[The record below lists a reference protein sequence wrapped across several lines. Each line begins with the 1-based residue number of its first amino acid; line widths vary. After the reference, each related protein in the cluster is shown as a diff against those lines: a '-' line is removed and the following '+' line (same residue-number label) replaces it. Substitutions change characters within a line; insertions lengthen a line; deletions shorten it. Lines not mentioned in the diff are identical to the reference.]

1 MRSSLHII
9 LLAIADFRHE
19 RMLSICSI
27 FGLAAVLAP
36 LLILYGVKFGVVQT
50 LTSRMASD
58 PNTLEITPVA
68 SGRFTEQHF
77 ANLRTVQGVAFILPR
92 TRSIAATM
100 NLSAVHE
107 GVSRQATV
115 SLEPT
120 ATGDPLLGRYQAPT
134 VTMVPRQ
141 DKDAQAGRPGETAGQ
156 TPGPVTGQTTA
167 QAPSQEKPASPLL
180 ARRPEA
186 DDPNLREAGV
196 VLSDG
201 AARKLGAKKGDSL
214 LGTVERA
221 YGGRISRAYVRLRVH
236 GILPLAAQ
244 QKDTAYVPL
253 ELVEGCEDFRDGR
266 AVPELGAAN
275 GWTGEDR
282 PEAARI
288 YPSFRLYADSLQSV
302 TTLRD
307 YLARNGVDTYTHAE
321 EIEQITTLEN
331 GLNLIF
337 SLICLVACIG
347 FFSSTT
353 SSVLA
358 AIRRKQRTLGL
369 LQLTGF
375 GKGQLMLFPLTQV
388 VLTALLGT
396 TLAIVTYV
404 VTALWLNTSFAGSL
418 QGLEQ
423 VCLLLPVHYG
433 MAYLLSIVISLLAAL
448 CPAWRSTKIEPSEVI
463 RDV

>member
-141 DKDAQAGRPGETAGQ
+141 EQDHGAQANEATVQAQSRP
-156 TPGPVTGQTTA
+156 
-167 QAPSQEKPASPLL
+167 SSSLL
-180 ARRPEA
+180 AKRPEA
-186 DDPNLREAGV
+186 EDPNLREAGV

-275 GWTGEDR
+275 GWTGEER

>member
-134 VTMVPRQ
+134 VTMVPWQEQ
-141 DKDAQAGRPGETAGQ
+141 DHGAQANEATVQAQSRP
-156 TPGPVTGQTTA
+156 
-167 QAPSQEKPASPLL
+167 SSSLL
-180 ARRPEA
+180 AKRPEA
-186 DDPNLREAGV
+186 EDPNLREAGV

-275 GWTGEDR
+275 GWTGEER

-337 SLICLVACIG
+337 SLICLVACTG

>member
-134 VTMVPRQ
+134 VTMVPWQEQ
-141 DKDAQAGRPGETAGQ
+141 DHGAQANEATVQAQSRP
-156 TPGPVTGQTTA
+156 
-167 QAPSQEKPASPLL
+167 SSSLL
-180 ARRPEA
+180 AKRPEA
-186 DDPNLREAGV
+186 EDPNLREAGV

-275 GWTGEDR
+275 GWTGEER

-375 GKGQLMLFPLTQV
+375 GKGQLMLFPLAQV

>member
-19 RMLSICSI
+19 RMLSICSV

-141 DKDAQAGRPGETAGQ
+141 EQDHGAQANEATVQAQSRP
-156 TPGPVTGQTTA
+156 
-167 QAPSQEKPASPLL
+167 SSSLL
-180 ARRPEA
+180 AKRPEA
-186 DDPNLREAGV
+186 EDPNLREAGV

-275 GWTGEDR
+275 GWTGEER

>member
-9 LLAIADFRHE
+9 LLAIADFKHE

-77 ANLRTVQGVAFILPR
+77 ASLRTVQGVAFILPR

-107 GVSRQATV
+107 GVSRQVTV

-134 VTMVPRQ
+134 VTMVPWQEQ
-141 DKDAQAGRPGETAGQ
+141 DHGAQANEATVQTQSRP
-156 TPGPVTGQTTA
+156 
-167 QAPSQEKPASPLL
+167 SSSLL
-180 ARRPEA
+180 AKRPEA

-201 AARKLGAKKGDSL
+201 AARKLAANKGDSL

-275 GWTGEDR
+275 GWTGEER
-282 PEAARI
+282 PGAARI

-307 YLARNGVDTYTHAE
+307 YLARNGVETYTHAE

-337 SLICLVACIG
+337 SLICLVACVG

-358 AIRRKQRTLGL
+358 AIKRKQRTLGL

-375 GKGQLMLFPLTQV
+375 GKGQLMLFPLAQV

-396 TLAIVTYV
+396 TLAVVTYV

-433 MAYLLSIVISLLAAL
+433 MAYLMSIVISLLAAIY
-448 CPAWRSTKIEPSEVI
+448 PAWRSTKIEPSEVI

>member
-9 LLAIADFRHE
+9 LLAVADFKHE

-68 SGRFTEQHF
+68 SGRFTDQHL
-77 ANLRTVQGVAFILPR
+77 ANMRTVQGVAFILPR

-100 NLSAVHE
+100 NLTAVHE
-107 GVSRQATV
+107 GASRQATV

-134 VTMVPRQ
+134 VTMVPWQ
-141 DKDAQAGRPGETAGQ
+141 EQKPDQANQAGQ
-156 TPGPVTGQTTA
+156 A
-167 QAPSQEKPASPLL
+167 QGRSSSLL

-186 DDPNLREAGV
+186 DDPGLREAGV

-201 AARKLGAKKGDSL
+201 AARKLAVKKGDSL
-214 LGTVERA
+214 LGTVERS
-221 YGGRISRAYVRLRVH
+221 YGGHISRAYVRLRVH
-236 GILPLAAQ
+236 GVLPLAAQ

-266 AVPELGAAN
+266 AVPELGGEN
-275 GWTGEDR
+275 GWTGEAR

-288 YPSFRLYADSLQSV
+288 YPSFRLYADNLQAV

-307 YLARNGVDTYTHAE
+307 YLARNGVETYTHAE

-396 TLAIVTYV
+396 ILAIATYV

-433 MAYLLSIVISLLAAL
+433 MAFLLSIVISLLAAL

>member
-134 VTMVPRQ
+134 VTMVPWQEQ
-141 DKDAQAGRPGETAGQ
+141 DHGAQANEATVQAQSRP
-156 TPGPVTGQTTA
+156 
-167 QAPSQEKPASPLL
+167 SSSLL
-180 ARRPEA
+180 AKRPEA
-186 DDPNLREAGV
+186 EDPNLREAGV

-275 GWTGEDR
+275 GWTGEER

>member
-134 VTMVPRQ
+134 VTMVPWQEQ
-141 DKDAQAGRPGETAGQ
+141 DHGAQANEATVQAQSRP
-156 TPGPVTGQTTA
+156 
-167 QAPSQEKPASPLL
+167 SSSLL
-180 ARRPEA
+180 AKRPEA
-186 DDPNLREAGV
+186 EDPNLREAGV

-201 AARKLGAKKGDSL
+201 AARKLGASKGDSL